1 MYVSVCVGLLTV
13 DGTQRLGSQ
22 AGGVGDIKTSPFF
35 ADVDF
40 AKVDGKKIPVPFIPD
55 VSGELD
61 TKYVPK
67 GKYIGYIDYTYFMP

>member
-1 MYVSVCVGLLTV
+1 MDVG
-13 DGTQRLGSQ
+13 QRLGAKA
-22 AGGVGDIKTSPFF
+22 AGVADIKASPFF

-40 AKVDGKKIPVPFIPD
+40 SKVDGKEIPIPFLPD

-67 GKYIGYIDYTYFMP
+67 GKSFKFSKVTLVI